1 MRVLVADSDSEA
13 LEAIGRAFEVDV
25 AASKVTCID
34 LLRAN
39 DYDVLVAA
47 ERLDDGSGLELLSQV
62 AKRWPD
68 VVRILAIE
76 PARRAM
82 LRGKLAPFKLF
93 DTIAYPVDESQLES
107 ALQHAADFCEPGEP
121 RARLPMSSRVAAS
134 RPNPPPSSA
143 AMTGRGGSVPRAL
156 DRNVSV
162 PAPSTDAAAAAST
175 SHSARLNAYRARAAA
190 TSAAPPVRQRELA
203 KPDSPPPL
211 PSRAAM
217 RDYVPLGAPEQ
228 GQVRIVQRDYDNSDD
243 PLLARVQRNE
253 EKAAST
259 LPAKAAALA
268 AAVSAAVTRY
278 IKPEP
283 EPEPEPPTPLRRR
296 RR

>member
-25 AASKVTCID
+25 ATSKVTCID

-39 DYDVLVAA
+39 EYDVLVAA
-47 ERLDDGSGLELLSQV
+47 ERLEDGSGLELLSQV

-93 DTIAYPVDESQLES
+93 DTIAYPIDESQLEG
-107 ALQHAADFCEPGEP
+107 ALEHAAEFCEPEP
-121 RARLPMSSRVAAS
+121 ARARLPMSSRVAAS
-134 RPNPPPSSA
+134 RPNPSPASVA
-143 AMTGRGGSVPRAL
+143 ITGRSATVPAAL
-156 DRNVSV
+156 DRNGTAPAQSV
-162 PAPSTDAAAAAST
+162 AAAAAAAASV
-175 SHSARLNAYRARAAA
+175 SARLQAYRALAA
-190 TSAAPPVRQRELA
+190 SNSLPPPVPERAPA

-211 PSRAAM
+211 PSRASM

-228 GQVRIVQRDYDNSDD
+228 GDVRIVQHDYDKQD
-243 PLLARVQRNE
+243 PLHARVQRNE
-253 EKAAST
+253 EKAAPSV
-259 LPAKAAALA
+259 PSKAAALA
-268 AAVSAAVTRY
+268 AAVRGAVTRY

-283 EPEPEPPTPLRRR
+283 EPEPEPPARRR
-296 RR
+296 NRR

>member
-39 DYDVLVAA
+39 EYDVLVAA

-93 DTIAYPVDESQLES
+93 DTIPYPIEESQLEG
-107 ALQHAADFCEPGEP
+107 ALEHAAEFCEPEEP
-121 RARLPMSSRVAAS
+121 RARLPLSSRVAES
-134 RPNPPPSSA
+134 RPIAPPPSAATTSRVGRAADRVDSA
-143 AMTGRGGSVPRAL
+143 PVR
-156 DRNVSV
+156 
-162 PAPSTDAAAAAST
+162 STDAGAST
-175 SHSARLNAYRARAAA
+175 SLSARLNAYRARAAS
-190 TSAAPPVRQRELA
+190 SAAPPPARQRGSA
-203 KPDSPPPL
+203 NPDSPPPL
-211 PSRAAM
+211 PSRASM

-228 GQVRIVQRDYDNSDD
+228 GQVRIVQHDYDSSRD
-243 PLLARVQRNE
+243 PLASRAQRNE
-253 EKAAST
+253 EKAAPT
-259 LPAKAAALA
+259 LPSKAAALA

-283 EPEPEPPTPLRRR
+283 EAEPEPDPPLRRR
-296 RR
+296 KR

>member
-13 LEAIGRAFEVDV
+13 LEAVARAFEVDV
-25 AASKVTCID
+25 ATTKVTCVD

-39 DYDVLVAA
+39 EYDVLVAA

-93 DTIAYPVDESQLES
+93 DTIPYPIDESHFEGV
-107 ALQHAADFCEPGEP
+107 LQRAAEFCEPQEP
-121 RARLPMSSRVAAS
+121 RARLPMSSRVTAS
-134 RPNPPPSSA
+134 RPNPPMPAVSARLPQQAPTRPQTGGPSA
-143 AMTGRGGSVPRAL
+143 E
-156 DRNVSV
+156 
-162 PAPSTDAAAAAST
+162 AST
-175 SHSARLNAYRARAAA
+175 SVSARLAAYRARA
-190 TSAAPPVRQRELA
+190 SSNGAPASVRQRVPA
-203 KPDSPPPL
+203 NPDSPPPL
-211 PSRAAM
+211 PSRASM

-228 GQVRIVQRDYDNSDD
+228 GQVRIVQHDYDNNDD
-243 PLLARVQRNE
+243 PLIARAQRNQE
-253 EKAAST
+253 KTEGTLPSKAAS
-259 LPAKAAALA
+259 LA
-268 AAVSAAVTRY
+268 AAVHAAVTRY

-283 EPEPEPPTPLRRR
+283 EPDPPAPLRRR
-296 RR
+296 KL

>member
-25 AASKVTCID
+25 ATSKVTCID

-39 DYDVLVAA
+39 EYDVLVAA
-47 ERLDDGSGLELLSQV
+47 ERLEDGSGLELLSQV

-82 LRGKLAPFKLF
+82 LRGKLGAFKLF
-93 DTIAYPVDESQLES
+93 DTIAYPIDESQLEG
-107 ALQHAADFCEPGEP
+107 ALRHAADFCAPEQP

-143 AMTGRGGSVPRAL
+143 AMTDHGRLGSAAHARHG
-156 DRNVSV
+156 S
-162 PAPSTDAAAAAST
+162 APTSSADAIAAASA
-175 SHSARLNAYRARAAA
+175 SLSARLSAYRAQAG
-190 TSAAPPVRQRELA
+190 SSKAAPPARERA
-203 KPDSPPPL
+203 PAIPDSPPL
-211 PSRAAM
+211 PSRASM

-228 GQVRIVQRDYDNSDD
+228 GQVRIVQQDYDSSQD

-253 EKAAST
+253 EKAAPS
-259 LPAKAAALA
+259 PPSKAAALA

-283 EPEPEPPTPLRRR
+283 EPEPPVRRR
-296 RR
+296 KR

>member
-25 AASKVTCID
+25 ATSKVTCID

-39 DYDVLVAA
+39 EYDVLVAA
-47 ERLDDGSGLELLSQV
+47 ERLEDGSGLELLSQV

-82 LRGKLAPFKLF
+82 LRGKLGAFKLF
-93 DTIAYPVDESQLES
+93 DTIAYPIDESQLEG
-107 ALQHAADFCEPGEP
+107 ALRHAGDFCAPEQP

-143 AMTGRGGSVPRAL
+143 AMTDHGRSGSAAHARHG
-156 DRNVSV
+156 S
-162 PAPSTDAAAAAST
+162 APTSSADAIAAASA
-175 SHSARLNAYRARAAA
+175 SLSARLSAYRAQAAG
-190 TSAAPPVRQRELA
+190 SSNAAPPARERA
-203 KPDSPPPL
+203 QAIPDSPPPL
-211 PSRAAM
+211 PSRASM

-228 GQVRIVQRDYDNSDD
+228 GQVRIVQQDYDSSQD

-253 EKAAST
+253 EKAAPS
-259 LPAKAAALA
+259 PPSKAAALA

-283 EPEPEPPTPLRRR
+283 EPEPEPPVRRR
-296 RR
+296 KR

>member
-39 DYDVLVAA
+39 EYDVLVAA
-47 ERLDDGSGLELLSQV
+47 ERLEDGSGLELLSQV
-62 AKRWPD
+62 AKRWPE

-93 DTIAYPVDESQLES
+93 DTIPYPIDEAHLEG
-107 ALQHAADFCEPGEP
+107 ALQHAADFCETEEP
-121 RARLPMSSRVAAS
+121 RARLPLSSRVAVS
-134 RPNPPPSSA
+134 RPDHAP
-143 AMTGRGGSVPRAL
+143 MTGRL
-156 DRNVSV
+156 DRDGSG
-162 PAPSTDAAAAAST
+162 PARSADAGASAGL
-175 SHSARLNAYRARAAA
+175 SARLNAYRARAA
-190 TSAAPPVRQRELA
+190 SSGAAQPARQREPA
-203 KPDSPPPL
+203 NADSPPPL
-211 PSRAAM
+211 PTFASM

-228 GQVRIVQRDYDNSDD
+228 GQVRIVQHDYDSSQD
-243 PLLARVQRNE
+243 PLSARVQRSE
-253 EKAAST
+253 EKAAPT
-259 LPAKAAALA
+259 LPSKAAALA

-283 EPEPEPPTPLRRR
+283 EPEPEPDPPFRRR
-296 RR
+296 KR